1 MSPAVVYDFGF
12 ILLGLGVGAYGTLIG
27 AGGGFVLMPVLLLL
41 YPHDTPS
48 LLTSISLAVVFF
60 NAASGAQAYA
70 RLGRI
75 DYRSGLAFAAAAVP
89 GAVLGALSSNFVP
102 RRLFDG
108 IFGVMLIAGA
118 LFLMLRRKAQD
129 APPRDA
135 PGLTRRR
142 IVEHGGVVH
151 EYAFRLRTGVVIS
164 LFVGYLSSFLGI
176 GGGIIH
182 VPALVYI
189 LSFPVHV
196 ATATSHFIL
205 AIMAL
210 AGTLTHVFTGVFV
223 HGVHRTI
230 YLALGAMVG
239 AQVGAHLSSRIKGR
253 GIITSLA
260 VALIFV
266 GVRILAQAF

>member
-1 MSPAVVYDFGF
+1 MSPAILHDFGF

-41 YPHDTPS
+41 YPQDTPS

-118 LFLMLRRKAQD
+118 LFLILRRKAPD
-129 APPRDA
+129 APARDA
-135 PGLTRRR
+135 PGLTHRR
-142 IVEHGGVVH
+142 IVEHGGAVH

-210 AGTLTHVFTGVFV
+210 AGTLTHVFTGEFV

-239 AQVGAHLSSRIKGR
+239 AQVGALLSNRIKGR

-266 GVRILAQAF
+266 GARILVQAF